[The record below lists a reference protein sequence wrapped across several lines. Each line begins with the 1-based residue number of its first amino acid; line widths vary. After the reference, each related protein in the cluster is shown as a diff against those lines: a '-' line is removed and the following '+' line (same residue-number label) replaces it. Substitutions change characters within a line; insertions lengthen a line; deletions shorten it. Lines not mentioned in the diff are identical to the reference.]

1 MTLVCRVWCGAGALT
16 RRDWRGQLATV
27 PYREIAGGKASFSF
41 DDVIIPWGEKTL
53 VLDRGLPGF
62 DRVAE
67 VLERQGVDLSEMP
80 PKRAFLS
87 RKEKDDPYGRRR

>member
-1 MTLVCRVWCGAGALT
+1 M
-16 RRDWRGQLATV
+16 
-27 PYREIAGGKASFSF
+27 
-41 DDVIIPWGEKTL
+41 IIPWGEKTL

-87 RKEKDDPYGRRR
+87 RKDKGADDPYGRRR